1 MTGTKQTG
9 WFKQTGGKFPPVFWV
24 ILFLGILVHLVGF
37 LIFRLVSNPLPSRVD
52 RDPLVQ
58 FVSTDTL
65 TGYAQFEERAAL
77 FDSAPLFLPTRWN
90 AARSLSFP
98 RAGYVPPGFA
108 QFEPDI
114 QLLEDLNVSALAAL
128 ERAVIETPM
137 DLLNSR
143 YWRFFEQFG
152 EVPDPDFSFAD
163 AQPFAE
169 VEVVAGDAI
178 AASSALG
185 RFPVQLELPTAVL
198 PPEPAHLLVRLI
210 GGGYLAGP
218 PVLERSSGSS
228 DFDLAAER
236 WLGVSNLM
244 GSLAEGYYRIKIFP
258 N

>member
-1 MTGTKQTG
+1 MSDTERKN
-9 WFKQTGGKFPPVFWV
+9 WFRKKKENFSPVFAV
-24 ILFLGILVHLVGF
+24 ILFLGVLVHLAGF
-37 LIFRLVSNPLPSRVD
+37 LIFRVVSNPLPSRVD
-52 RDPLVQ
+52 RRPLVE
-58 FVSTDTL
+58 FVSTETL
-65 TGYAQFEERAAL
+65 TGSAQFEERAAL

-128 ERAVIETPM
+128 ERTAIQTPM

-152 EVPDPDFSFAD
+152 EVPGPDFSFPD
-163 AQPFAE
+163 AQTFAV

-178 AASSALG
+178 AASSATG
-185 RFPVQLELPTAVL
+185 RFPVRLEAPIAVL

-218 PVLERSSGSS
+218 PVLERSSGNV
-228 DFDLAAER
+228 DFDLAVER
-236 WLGVSNLM
+236 WLRVSNLI
-244 GSLAEGYYRIKIFP
+244 GGLAEGYYRVKIFP